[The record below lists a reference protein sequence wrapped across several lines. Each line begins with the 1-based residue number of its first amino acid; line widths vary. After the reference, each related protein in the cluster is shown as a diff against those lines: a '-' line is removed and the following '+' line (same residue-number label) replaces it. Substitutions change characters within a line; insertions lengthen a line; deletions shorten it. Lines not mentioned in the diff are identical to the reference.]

1 MDNENIGVVGVP
13 VPEDFPYHIEEINN
27 QRILVVGH
35 GDIEDISKELML
47 ATAKKENV
55 NLIMVDDGML
65 MKIYH
70 QEYQV
75 SEYDKYLEFKLLPTF
90 PMMID
95 APNKLKMLKNLNL
108 SESDIRFILESPES
122 RIEGEDFESYKN
134 RKQIKKLL
142 VKYRN
147 SI

>member
-13 VPEDFPYHIEEINN
+13 VPEDFPYRIEKINS

-35 GDIEDISKELML
+35 GDIENISKELML

-55 NLIMVDDGML
+55 NLIMVDDVKPSIPSDKFPL
-65 MKIYH
+65 T
-70 QEYQV
+70 